1 MYDEEKKPS
10 VAKRIFKAIAV
21 CLMAAVYIVLFV
33 RFFVS
38 CDSSVMKQLIKT
50 DETERIFRENG
61 DVEIRQYEIRNWYKS
76 IDDGRI
82 LSLDN
87 LYWLPETDNLQV
99 SVKFNK
105 KMLAD
110 PDRVYTAEDL
120 PFDFVLEDENLTKYT
135 DYTAVYAERYSF
147 GYIRLNF
154 SGVSLEID
162 GETDEDGNTAVHNF
176 ELYIRKKNADGTTSD
191 FESFS
196 LYTGSRAYK
205 KVYYK

>member
-10 VAKRIFKAIAV
+10 AAKKIFKAIAYA
-21 CLMAAVYIVLFV
+21 LIAAVYLTLFI

-38 CDSSVMKQLIKT
+38 CDSAVMKQIIKT
-50 DETERIFRENG
+50 DATEEIYREKG
-61 DVEIRQYEIRNWYKS
+61 DVDIRQYEIRNWYKS
-76 IDDGRI
+76 IDDGKI
-82 LSLDN
+82 SSLDN
-87 LYWLPETDNLQV
+87 LYYFPETKNLQV

-105 KMLAD
+105 KILAD
-110 PDRVYTAEDL
+110 PDRTYSSENL
-120 PFDFVLEDENLTKYT
+120 PFAFYLEDETLKTYS
-135 DYTAVYAERYSF
+135 DYTAVYDERYSF

-162 GETDEDGNTAVHNF
+162 GETDENGEQAVHNF
-176 ELYIRKKNADGTTSD
+176 ELYIQKKNADETVSD

-196 LYTGSRAYK
+196 LYTGSRAYR